1 VEESTLDLKE
11 IIRVLKKRR
20 RIIINTF
27 LCMVIIAAIVS
38 FIIPPTYEAET
49 NIRIK
54 QPKGLA
60 NSLLGDLPI
69 GNASNTKQLMSTYTE
84 ILKSRTVVQSLIDT
98 TQANKEKIPTYENM
112 LNRITTQ
119 PVKDTEILKVK
130 VQAKSP
136 EEAQLV
142 ANTLVETFIDRLTS
156 LVRSE
161 QRTVREFIGE
171 RLKES
176 KSELLTAENA
186 LEKYKREQQ
195 IIAPAEENRALV
207 DRITSIAKLKSDT
220 QITVVTANARLAGIQ
235 QQLSAEKSG
244 FIAESPVI
252 QQYKL
257 KLAELEIEKIALRQN
272 YTEKHPKVA
281 ANQAAVDET
290 KSKLKTEISRVLSA
304 DAPSANPIHQN
315 LVQGRIQAEVE
326 IAVAGAQQQALELL
340 AAEGE
345 KELIKLPAKEQGLVR
360 VMRDASVAQ
369 EIYVMLAKRH
379 EEARISEVM
388 EPTDIQV
395 IDIAIAPE
403 EPIKPRKVLNVV
415 IAAVLGLFLGIGA
428 AFALEY
434 INKTIRDA
442 DDVTHYLGL
451 PVLGN
456 IPDFDSKTEV
466 PQKKSLMA
474 SLKSKWQS
482 NAR

>member
-1 VEESTLDLKE
+1 MEETTLDLKE
-11 IIRVLKKRR
+11 IIRTLKKRR
-20 RIIINTF
+20 KIIINTF
-27 LCMVIIAAIVS
+27 LCMVIVTAIVS

-60 NSLLGDLPI
+60 NSLLGDSL
-69 GNASNTKQLMSTYTE
+69 GNVANTKQLMSTYAE
-84 ILKSRTVVQSLIDT
+84 ILKSRTVVQSLIHA
-98 TQANKEKIPTYENM
+98 TQANKEKIPTYEDM
-112 LNRITTQ
+112 LKRIITQ
-119 PVKDTEILKVK
+119 PVKDTEILKVN

-207 DRITSIAKLKSDT
+207 DRITGIAKLKSDT
-220 QITVVTANARLAGIQ
+220 QISIVTANARLAGIQ

-345 KELIKLPAKEQGLVR
+345 KELVKLPAKEQGLVR

-369 EIYVMLAKRH
+369 EIYIMLAKRH

-395 IDIAIAPE
+395 IDIATTPE

-415 IAAVLGLFLGIGA
+415 IAAFLGLFLGTGA

-442 DDVTHYLGL
+442 DDVTHYLDL
-451 PVLGN
+451 PVLGS

-466 PQKKSLMA
+466 PQEKGIMA
-474 SLKSKWQS
+474 FLKDKWKA